1 MRGEQ
6 HQPCHISSQK
16 TVPRFLYFSES
27 FQKLKK
33 ENLLKRK
40 SFTHQCANYDN
51 SSLIIVINFD
61 TSASKIQTRTFMC
74 KKETRTTKMKRRKNM
89 LKLVFK
95 ILEAISSSLSKA
107 WRLWENHSTN
117 KNPQKTL
124 KHLSTR
130 QKPKTW
136 TWTKSHSQLRKK
148 KHHQLYHKICEE
160 NQKKSAEAKQVSGYP
175 PRRTC

>member
-1 MRGEQ
+1 MVS
-6 HQPCHISSQK
+6 C
-16 TVPRFLYFSES
+16 FLYFSRS

-74 KKETRTTKMKRRKNM
+74 KKETRTTKMKRRKNK

-95 ILEAISSSLSKA
+95 IWEAISSSLSKA
-107 WRLWENHSTN
+107 WRFWENHSTN

-124 KHLSTR
+124 KHLSLQGR
-130 QKPKTW
+130 NPKHEHEPNLTLSFERRN
-136 TWTKSHSQLRKK
+136 T
-148 KHHQLYHKICEE
+148 HQLYHKICEE

>member
-1 MRGEQ
+1 MV
-6 HQPCHISSQK
+6 PC
-16 TVPRFLYFSES
+16 FLYFSGS

-40 SFTHQCANYDN
+40 SFTHQCASYDN

-61 TSASKIQTRTFMC
+61 TNASKIQTRTFMC
-74 KKETRTTKMKRRKNM
+74 KKRDKDYKNE
-89 LKLVFK
+89 KKKEHAEIGFSRSWK
-95 ILEAISSSLSKA
+95 AISSSLSKA
-107 WRLWENHSTN
+107 WRFWENHSTN
-117 KNPQKTL
+117 KNPQKTH

-148 KHHQLYHKICEE
+148 KHPSTVSQNLRRKPKEIGWS
-160 NQKKSAEAKQVSGYP
+160 KSKYISGYP